1 MMGISRKEAHA
12 FYRAMG
18 YDNEKEQM
26 RFIKNMEEMAGC
38 KFRQNVIKYNSFIEE
53 RIFWAWRD
61 KFCFLILTGH

>member
-26 RFIKNMEEMAGC
+26 CFIKNI
-38 KFRQNVIKYNSFIEE
+38 V
-53 RIFWAWRD
+53 
-61 KFCFLILTGH
+61 